1 MASGIVDSSTFEAL
15 PVVATSTTKMI
26 TTISTLLSTSS
37 SKNQSNSNN
46 SNLPTIKDNS
56 RFALAFDLNLGSI
69 NLDLLDNDKPES
81 FIKLAP
87 ILIRQAFKYWKIKHN
102 TLKQNIVDFKT
113 PKISSNRHLF
123 WMLHKLHG
131 LRKFKKQVTKFHGQ
145 KRGEKGQ
152 FHYVN

>member
-26 TTISTLLSTSS
+26 TTISTLLSTTS

-87 ILIRQAFKYWKIKHN
+87 ILIRQAFKY
-102 TLKQNIVDFKT
+102 
-113 PKISSNRHLF
+113 
-123 WMLHKLHG
+123 
-131 LRKFKKQVTKFHGQ
+131 
-145 KRGEKGQ
+145 
-152 FHYVN
+152 

>member
-37 SKNQSNSNN
+37 SKNQSNSNI

-87 ILIRQAFKYWKIKHN
+87 ILIR
-102 TLKQNIVDFKT
+102 
-113 PKISSNRHLF
+113 
-123 WMLHKLHG
+123 
-131 LRKFKKQVTKFHGQ
+131 
-145 KRGEKGQ
+145 
-152 FHYVN
+152 

>member
-26 TTISTLLSTSS
+26 TTISTLLSTTS
-37 SKNQSNSNN
+37 SKNQSNINN

-87 ILIRQAFKYWKIKHN
+87 ILIRQAFKY
-102 TLKQNIVDFKT
+102 
-113 PKISSNRHLF
+113 
-123 WMLHKLHG
+123 
-131 LRKFKKQVTKFHGQ
+131 
-145 KRGEKGQ
+145 
-152 FHYVN
+152 

>member
-26 TTISTLLSTSS
+26 TTISTLLSSTTSS
-37 SKNQSNSNN
+37 SSPKNQSNNSN
-46 SNLPTIKDNS
+46 NLPTIKDNS

-87 ILIRQAFKYWKIKHN
+87 ILIAKRSNIKKSN
-102 TLKQNIVDFKT
+102 TT
-113 PKISSNRHLF
+113 H
-123 WMLHKLHG
+123 
-131 LRKFKKQVTKFHGQ
+131 
-145 KRGEKGQ
+145 
-152 FHYVN
+152 